1 MKKIVKQIF
10 NVFVDIILSIC
21 WGGMIALNSVYCAN
35 ANEHRWGFI
44 VPIVFSSIL
53 LIFNI
58 VSMFVDARE
67 LNNLCNLYDDKLKQ
81 TMLAEKEV
89 QNGEDKSYNGHR
101 TYK

>member
-10 NVFVDIILSIC
+10 HVLVDIILSIC
-21 WGGMIALNSVYCAN
+21 WGGMVALNSVYCAN

-58 VSMFVDARE
+58 VSIFVDARE
-67 LNNLCNLYDDKLKQ
+67 LNNLCDLYDDKLKQ
-81 TMLAEKEV
+81 TLCSETEM
-89 QNGEDKSYNGHR
+89 QNDEDKG
-101 TYK
+101 